1 MPNLGGK
8 VELGLE
14 LLEEGGEEEGSEEED
29 DGPEED
35 VRDVGTMVAA
45 SWPNKLP
52 TQPRTLLQHRP
63 GEGQLRVV
71 KINFMSMHEINVIL
85 LLKWKTSTRQIT
97 TIRRYHGRPH
107 KHTHASRH
115 A

>member
-14 LLEEGGEEEGSEEED
+14 LLEEGGEEEGGEEED

-52 TQPRTLLQHRP
+52 TQPRTILQHRP

-71 KINFMSMHEINVIL
+71 KIKMYV
-85 LLKWKTSTRQIT
+85 
-97 TIRRYHGRPH
+97 
-107 KHTHASRH
+107 HA
-115 A
+115 

>member
-14 LLEEGGEEEGSEEED
+14 LLEEGGEEEGGEEED

-35 VRDVGTMVAA
+35 VRDVGTMVVT

-52 TQPRTLLQHRP
+52 T
-63 GEGQLRVV
+63 
-71 KINFMSMHEINVIL
+71 
-85 LLKWKTSTRQIT
+85 
-97 TIRRYHGRPH
+97 
-107 KHTHASRH
+107 
-115 A
+115 